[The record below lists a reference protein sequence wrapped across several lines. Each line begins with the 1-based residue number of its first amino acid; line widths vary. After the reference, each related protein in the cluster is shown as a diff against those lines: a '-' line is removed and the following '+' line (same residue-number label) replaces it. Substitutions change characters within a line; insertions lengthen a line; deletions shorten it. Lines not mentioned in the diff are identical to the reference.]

1 MSRQEIAQQTDR
13 LGHGLRVQATAD
25 QGAATPLPSRQTR
38 RELAVRV
45 TFEAHRLAATYLA
58 TAYEHVVPHRRRRVT
73 AVAPPPHGAQRPS
86 AQRRA

>member
-1 MSRQEIAQQTDR
+1 MSRQEIAQQTER
-13 LGHGLRVQATAD
+13 LGRCSRVQAAANHED
-25 QGAATPLPSRQTR
+25 ATPLPSRQTR

-58 TAYEHVVPHRRRRVT
+58 TAYEHVVPHRRRRVP
-73 AVAPPPHGAQRPS
+73 AVAQPPGGAPRPS